1 MKKGLFFLFAIIFLF
16 SGCKKEMTVN
26 NYFSAKVFISSG
38 DFSAKG
44 DFCRNSDG
52 DISLK
57 ITSPE
62 NLKGYTYKVK
72 DSSVKMTFQGL
83 NCTYDISKFNHKAP
97 IKIMKNILD
106 EFDNSKS
113 LLQDKGEFYQMK
125 IDDYVLKV
133 NNNGFVDSISNSNI
147 HITFVNGKAIPQK
160 VSNS

>member
-26 NYFSAKVFISSG
+26 NYFSAKIFISSG
-38 DFSAKG
+38 DFSGKG
-44 DFCRNSDG
+44 EFSRNSNG
-52 DISLK
+52 DISLE

-72 DSSVKMTFQGL
+72 DNSVKMAFQGL
-83 NCTYDISKFNHKAP
+83 NCTYDLNKFNDKAP
-97 IKIMKNILD
+97 IKIIKNTLD

-113 LLQDKGEFYQMK
+113 LLKDNGEFYQMK
-125 IDDYVLKV
+125 INDYILKV

>member
-1 MKKGLFFLFAIIFLF
+1 
-16 SGCKKEMTVN
+16 MTVN

-57 ITSPE
+57 ISSPE

-83 NCTYDISKFNHKAP
+83 NCTYNISKFNHKAP
-97 IKIMKNILD
+97 IKIMKNVLD

-113 LLQDKGEFYQMK
+113 LLKDNGEFYQMK
-125 IDDYVLKV
+125 IDDYVIKV
-133 NNNGFVDSISNSNI
+133 SNNGFVDSISNDNI
-147 HITFVNGKAIPQK
+147 HITFVNGKAIPKK

>member
-1 MKKGLFFLFAIIFLF
+1 
-16 SGCKKEMTVN
+16 MTVN

-72 DSSVKMTFQGL
+72 DNSVKMTFQGL
-83 NCTYDISKFNHKAP
+83 NCTYELNKFNDKAP
-97 IKIMKNILD
+97 IKIIKNTLD

-113 LLQDKGEFYQMK
+113 LLKDNGEFYQMK
-125 IDDYVLKV
+125 INDYILKV
-133 NNNGFVDSISNSNI
+133 NNNGFVDSISNDNI
-147 HITFVNGKAIPQK
+147 HITFVNGKAIPKK

>member
-1 MKKGLFFLFAIIFLF
+1 
-16 SGCKKEMTVN
+16 MTVN
-26 NYFSAKVFISSG
+26 NYFSAKVFISSN

-44 DFCRNSDG
+44 DFCRNGDG

-72 DSSVKMTFQGL
+72 DSSVKITFQGL
-83 NCTYDISKFNHKAP
+83 NCTYDLNKFNDKAP
-97 IKIMKNILD
+97 IKIIKNTLD

-113 LLQDKGEFYQMK
+113 LLKDNGEFYQMK
-125 IDDYVLKV
+125 INDYILKV
-133 NNNGFVDSISNSNI
+133 NNNGFVDSISNDNI
-147 HITFVNGKAIPQK
+147 HITFVNGKAIPKK

>member
-1 MKKGLFFLFAIIFLF
+1 MIRGGFDTVHAKEFGKFFYFFTAQAIDNSWF
-16 SGCKKEMTVN
+16 SFV
-26 NYFSAKVFISSG
+26 V
-38 DFSAKG
+38 
-44 DFCRNSDG
+44 
-52 DISLK
+52 
-57 ITSPE
+57 
-62 NLKGYTYKVK
+62 
-72 DSSVKMTFQGL
+72 
-83 NCTYDISKFNHKAP
+83 
-97 IKIMKNILD
+97 LD

>member
-1 MKKGLFFLFAIIFLF
+1 
-16 SGCKKEMTVN
+16 MTVN

-44 DFCRNSDG
+44 DFFRNSDG

-83 NCTYDISKFNHKAP
+83 NCTYNISKFNHKAP
-97 IKIMKNILD
+97 IKIIKNTLD

-113 LLQDKGEFYQMK
+113 LLKDNGEFYQMK
-125 IDDYVLKV
+125 INDYILKV
-133 NNNGFVDSISNSNI
+133 NNNGFVDSISNDNI
-147 HITFVNGKAIPQK
+147 HITFVNGKAIPKK

>member
-26 NYFSAKVFISSG
+26 NYFSANVFISSG
-38 DFSAKG
+38 DFSGKG
-44 DFCRNSDG
+44 EFSRNSNG

-97 IKIMKNILD
+97 IKIMKNVLD

>member
-1 MKKGLFFLFAIIFLF
+1 
-16 SGCKKEMTVN
+16 MTVN

-57 ITSPE
+57 ISSPE

-83 NCTYDISKFNHKAP
+83 NCTYNISKFNHKAP
-97 IKIMKNILD
+97 IKIMKNVLD

-113 LLQDKGEFYQMK
+113 LLKDNGEFYQMK
-125 IDDYVLKV
+125 IDDYVIKV
-133 NNNGFVDSISNSNI
+133 SNNGFVDSISNDNI
-147 HITFVNGKAIPQK
+147 HITFVNGIAIPKK

>member
-1 MKKGLFFLFAIIFLF
+1 
-16 SGCKKEMTVN
+16 
-26 NYFSAKVFISSG
+26 
-38 DFSAKG
+38 
-44 DFCRNSDG
+44 
-52 DISLK
+52 
-57 ITSPE
+57 
-62 NLKGYTYKVK
+62 
-72 DSSVKMTFQGL
+72 MTFQGL
-83 NCTYDISKFNHKAP
+83 NCTYDINKFNHKAP
-97 IKIMKNILD
+97 IKIMKNVLD

>member
-57 ITSPE
+57 ISSPE

-83 NCTYDISKFNHKAP
+83 NCTY
-97 IKIMKNILD
+97 NI
-106 EFDNSKS
+106 N
-113 LLQDKGEFYQMK
+113 
-125 IDDYVLKV
+125 
-133 NNNGFVDSISNSNI
+133 
-147 HITFVNGKAIPQK
+147 
-160 VSNS
+160 